1 MNVGSIMTDE
11 VFVMEDTQQVAY
23 ARNIMLRHGI
33 SRVVVVD
40 SEGKPAGIVT
50 ETDITRKL
58 RIDGPAWKR
67 RPIDKISIR
76 RVMNENPISV
86 DINATP
92 REAAD
97 LMLKKKIGSL
107 LVMDGEELAGIITK
121 RDLLRFFK
129 DRCAGRW
136 KVEDLMTR
144 DVKTV
149 TANHTL
155 AHVIDVMEE
164 NGISRVVVTGNG
176 AVEGIIT
183 SENLSFATFEDPER
197 GIPVERVYFISR
209 ASEEKRRARTIAMLT
224 AGDIMTEDV
233 ITVEPSADASEA
245 ASVMLDNCIS
255 GLPVVEDDELVG
267 IITKTDIISGIQ

>member
-23 ARNIMLRHGI
+23 ARNLMLRHGI

-107 LVMDGEELAGIITK
+107 LVMDREELAGIITK

-129 DRCAGRW
+129 DRCSGIW

-245 ASVMLDNCIS
+245 ASLMLDNGIS
-255 GLPVVEDDELVG
+255 GLPVVEDEELVG

>member
-23 ARNIMLRHGI
+23 ARNLMLRHGI

-58 RIDGPAWKR
+58 RINGPAWKR

-136 KVEDLMTR
+136 RVEDLMTR

-164 NGISRVVVTGNG
+164 NDISRVVVTGNG